1 MATRPYYRPLE
12 KTVGCKTVESWQ
24 FEWHGGFAMSQKQK
38 NVVALHEAIH
48 LAEPEANI
56 LEISSKS
63 LQPLGVSLSAFNL
76 KFQHGD
82 AMCSVES
89 VFQAS
94 KVFDGGIGPFP
105 ELYSHDSREVRNF
118 VKEHAQWHSLLAFE
132 LDGVR
137 WGLEPRTAF
146 YDWLYI
152 RALMANPE
160 LAEGVREFNAFTDIE
175 FNPAKSINCQ
185 AAAAALY
192 VSLCRN
198 GKLEEA
204 MSSREAFLSLHAW

>member
-24 FEWHGGFAMSQKQK
+24 FEWHGGFAVSQKQK

-48 LAEPEANI
+48 LAEPEAKI

-105 ELYSHDSREVRNF
+105 ELYSHDSREVRNSSWKTLVMYARSGPF
-118 VKEHAQWHSLLAFE
+118 IGLSRKVPPSRMTKTTGGNHDVTPVIEGDKSLAPCL
-132 LDGVR
+132 
-137 WGLEPRTAF
+137 
-146 YDWLYI
+146 
-152 RALMANPE
+152 
-160 LAEGVREFNAFTDIE
+160 
-175 FNPAKSINCQ
+175 
-185 AAAAALY
+185 
-192 VSLCRN
+192 
-198 GKLEEA
+198 
-204 MSSREAFLSLHAW
+204 